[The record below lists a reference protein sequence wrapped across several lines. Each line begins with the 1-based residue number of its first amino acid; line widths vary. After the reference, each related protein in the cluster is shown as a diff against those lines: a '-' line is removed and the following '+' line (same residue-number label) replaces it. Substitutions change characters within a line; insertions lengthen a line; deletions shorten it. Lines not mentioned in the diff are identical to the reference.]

1 MDKFGFYIIPIILA
15 IIILTGLFKKVPIF
29 EEFLS
34 GASEG
39 INSAFSIAPSLIGLI
54 TAVTMLKT
62 SGSFDVIS
70 SFLHPIAN
78 FLKIPPEI
86 IPLAILKP
94 ISGSG
99 SIALLDSI
107 LKNFGPNEKVSKLAS
122 VISGSTE
129 TTFYTLTVY
138 FGAVKVKKTRHAVPS
153 AIIADITAIVISAVL
168 INLF

>member
-1 MDKFGFYIIPIILA
+1 
-15 IIILTGLFKKVPIF
+15 
-29 EEFLS
+29 
-34 GASEG
+34 
-39 INSAFSIAPSLIGLI
+39 
-54 TAVTMLKT
+54 MLKA
-62 SGSFDVIS
+62 SGSFDIIS
-70 SFLHPIAN
+70 SFLHPVAN

-153 AIIADITAIVISAVL
+153 AIIADITAIVISAIL

>member
-54 TAVTMLKT
+54 TAVTMLKA
-62 SGSFDVIS
+62 SGTFDVIS
-70 SFLHPIAN
+70 SFLCPIAN
-78 FLKIPPEI
+78 LIKIPPEI
-86 IPLAILKP
+86 IPLTILKP

-99 SIALLDSI
+99 SIALLDNI
-107 LKNFGPNEKVSKLAS
+107 LKNFGPDEKISRLAS
-122 VISGSTE
+122 LISGSTE

-138 FGAVKVKKTRHAVPS
+138 FGTINIKKTRHAVPS
-153 AIIADITAIVISAVL
+153 AIIADITAIVISAIL